1 MNSTRLQSLLANY
14 IENFEY
20 INNNKNN
27 ENYKWFIAQMF
38 HDQFDIDSARFADML
53 YLIWKSTENLV
64 DNSRQL
70 PFYAL
75 VDYSRAEPETIRAMF
90 RELFQ
95 SDGGNLKERQI
106 RIDTFISKSEELR
119 KKYRPES
126 WRYANDQRSVM
137 AYLFLNDPDENYLY
151 KATQA
156 HEFADCVEF
165 YDDWGSGSNFNLS
178 IYYRMCDEL
187 VAAMRDCA
195 QLMKT
200 HKSRYEQ
207 NTTALHEDKELHIL
221 AFDMIYSSQVY
232 NLYNG
237 ISYTHPASKEKR
249 LHLERAEK
257 ARSLQAEYDSASNS
271 FDRLTEIR
279 DYLYSVITK
288 GITINHK
295 SFGSGMIET
304 VDDDSLVIL
313 FAQSGE
319 RKKFGLFSSLS
330 GGFLKLD
337 VPEIENY
344 IAENAAL
351 MKAESSINYKLKSA
365 EDALAPYREYLF

>member
-1 MNSTRLQSLLANY
+1 M
-14 IENFEY
+14 
-20 INNNKNN
+20 
-27 ENYKWFIAQMF
+27 
-38 HDQFDIDSARFADML
+38 
-53 YLIWKSTENLV
+53 
-64 DNSRQL
+64 
-70 PFYAL
+70 
-75 VDYSRAEPETIRAMF
+75 DYSRNEPETIRAMF
-90 RELFQ
+90 RELFH
-95 SDGGNLKERQI
+95 SDGGNLKERQL

-119 KKYRPES
+119 KKYRPDS

-165 YDDWGSGSNFNLS
+165 YDDWGSGSNFNLG

-187 VAAMRDCA
+187 VAAMRECA
-195 QLMKT
+195 PLMKT
-200 HKSRYEQ
+200 HKSRYE
-207 NTTALHEDKELHIL
+207 NKTEALHEDKELRIL
-221 AFDMIYSSQVY
+221 AFDMIYSSQQY

-249 LHLERAEK
+249 LHLERVEK

-279 DYLYSVITK
+279 DYLYSVTTQ
-288 GITINHK
+288 GMTINHK

-304 VDDDSLVIL
+304 VDGDTLVI
-313 FAQSGE
+313 FFEQSGE
-319 RKKFGLFSSLS
+319 KKKFGLISALAD
-330 GGFLKLD
+330 GFLKLD
-337 VPEIENY
+337 VPVIDAY

-351 MKAESSINYKLKSA
+351 MKAESNIARKLKSA
-365 EDALAPYREYLF
+365 EDALAPYREYLW